1 MTIHNFGHLDL
12 NLLRVFDEVMVERN
26 LTKAGLRLSMTQPAV
41 SNALKRLRV
50 SLGDELFRRNGFGM
64 EPTAFAQAVWPTVR
78 DALQQLR
85 ETLTPGAFDPRNDE
99 HTFVLT
105 MADVTATMLMP
116 SLMPW
121 LTAEA
126 PRVNIRVQPLTNRDP
141 RQALQSGSVEL
152 AIGHF
157 PGVMAELT
165 ANHLQEAKSRFSHQ
179 RLYESRYV
187 VAMRHNHPLAGQ
199 AIALDDYCTAQHLLV
214 NFSGRAQG
222 YVDEAL
228 AQMGRERRVILTVNQ
243 FFTAARVVANTDM
256 ITTLPRHFLQ
266 ASGMAEALWIT
277 ELPLPVPPVVVDA
290 LWNKNLD
297 AQAAHQ
303 WLRNAVLQ
311 ASARSMAEV

>member
-1 MTIHNFGHLDL
+1 MTIRNFASLDL
-12 NLLRVFDEVMVERN
+12 NLLRVFDEVMVERS
-26 LTKAGLRLSMTQPAV
+26 LTRAGLRLSMTQPAV
-41 SNALKRLRV
+41 SNALRRLRETV
-50 SLGDELFRRNGFGM
+50 GDDLFRRNGFGV
-64 EPTAFAQAVWPTVR
+64 EPTAYAETIWPTVR

-85 ETLTPGAFDPRNDE
+85 ETLSPGVFDPSTDE
-99 HTFVLT
+99 RTFVLT
-105 MADVTATMLMP
+105 MADVTASMLMP
-116 SLMPW
+116 GLMRG
-121 LTAEA
+121 LTAQA
-126 PRVNIRVQPLTNRDP
+126 PHVNIRLLPLTNRDP
-141 RQALQSGSVEL
+141 REALQSGSVEL

-165 ANHLQEAKSRFSHQ
+165 ANHLQESASRFSHE

-187 VAMRHNHPLAGQ
+187 VAMRRDHPLAGQ
-199 AIALDDYCTAQHLLV
+199 AIALADYCAAQHLLV

-228 AQMGRERRVILTVNQ
+228 AQRGLERRVSLTVNQ

-290 LWNKNLD
+290 LWSKTLD
-297 AQAAHQ
+297 AQPAHQ
-303 WLRNAVLQ
+303 WLRSAVLQ
-311 ASARSMAEV
+311 ASELSMAEV